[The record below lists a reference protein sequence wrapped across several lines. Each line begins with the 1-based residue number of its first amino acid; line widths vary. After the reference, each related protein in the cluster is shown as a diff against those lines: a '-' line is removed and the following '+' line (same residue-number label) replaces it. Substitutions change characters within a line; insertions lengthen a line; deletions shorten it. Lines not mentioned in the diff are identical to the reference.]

1 MPRVTVTSGGGSA
14 RYGSKCQACDGY
26 GDIQKLRS
34 EWLCMPCRMNST
46 TILTAR
52 NTAERRKD
60 AQRQISDRRAAN
72 ARTAAQAA
80 KAAREGLL
88 VRRRRSAVLQR
99 PANAE
104 ETVAMKKTRNQE
116 AATHSEQNA
125 STNQPLREASTHG
138 GHAKNSKRTKQKQLP
153 SQPASETF
161 ESART
166 RLQQRWNARRG

>member
-34 EWLCMPCRMNST
+34 EWLCMPCRMNKT

-72 ARTAAQAA
+72 ARAAAQAA
-80 KAAREGLL
+80 EASKEGLL
-88 VRRRRSAVLQR
+88 VRRRRNTALQHPVNAGKTGAVR
-99 PANAE
+99 
-104 ETVAMKKTRNQE
+104 KTRRQG
-116 AATHSEQNA
+116 AATHSKQNA
-125 STNQPLREASTHG
+125 SVNQPLHEASTLG
-138 GHAKNSKRTKQKQLP
+138 GHAKDGKRTKQKPRPSLP
-153 SQPASETF
+153 APETF

-166 RLQQRWNARRG
+166 RLQQRWNARRD